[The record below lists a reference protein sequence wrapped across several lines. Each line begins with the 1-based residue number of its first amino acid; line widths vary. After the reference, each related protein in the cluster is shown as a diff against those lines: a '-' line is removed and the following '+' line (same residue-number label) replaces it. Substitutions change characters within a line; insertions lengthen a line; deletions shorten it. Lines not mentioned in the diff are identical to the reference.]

1 MRNEQE
7 QAQKISDHII
17 EHRRELLTVDTLIE
31 DLNQEELT
39 SLVNEG
45 FDRYGINYIMLG
57 NFNNGGVKNI
67 FLEFKTEVRLQS
79 MEQVTKLLNRKF
91 ETYIKDFEEDCQT
104 CKRLIYEC
112 LRAYQDEQN
121 RKKQSNPF
129 Q

>member
-17 EHRRELLTVDTLIE
+17 EHRRELLTVDTPIE

-45 FDRYGINYIMLG
+45 FDRYGINYIMFG

-67 FLEFKTEVRLQS
+67 FLELKTEVRLQS
-79 MEQVTKLLNRKF
+79 MEQITKLLNRKF
-91 ETYIKDFEEDCQT
+91 ETYIKNFEEDCQT
-104 CKRLIYEC
+104 CKGLIYEC
-112 LRAYQDEQN
+112 LRAYQDEQK